1 MPINFTIASI
11 ATIIPALAVMFFAF
25 GKYEKR
31 FDEKQLFLT
40 FIFAIIAGSF
50 SLLVISLILESLA
63 GAIGL
68 LTLFLVAFISIIS
81 TILESLLLNR
91 RKFFGTQSVVF
102 YGTAFG
108 LGFGTIVGT
117 YFSRFYGDAAFW
129 LWLAAA
135 LALLFIHASA
145 GTLSGIGSFRKDAGK
160 YLALSL
166 AAKLGFYLVIT
177 GAFIPES
184 HAPWIEYVNAGASLA
199 ASAALFAYLVRKF
212 YRGADSPSVEA

>member
-212 YRGADSPSVEA
+212 YRGADSLSVEA